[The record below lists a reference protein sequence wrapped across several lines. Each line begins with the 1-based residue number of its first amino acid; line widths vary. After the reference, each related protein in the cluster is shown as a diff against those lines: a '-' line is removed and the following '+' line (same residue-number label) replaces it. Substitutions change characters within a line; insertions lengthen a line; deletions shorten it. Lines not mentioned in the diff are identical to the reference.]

1 MGICDSDSLLAEV
14 GVAKPLSMK
23 WPLQSALLVLDNF
36 DSSSIIPKVLE
47 SEREMAAQAA
57 SNLKKL
63 STASI

>member
-36 DSSSIIPKVLE
+36 DSSSIIPKILE
-47 SEREMAAQAA
+47 SEHEMAAQA
-57 SNLKKL
+57 S
-63 STASI
+63 